1 MRREMIILVDNGHG
15 INTKGK
21 KSPDGRLME
30 YAYTREVAQEVVRR
44 LRKMGYDA
52 RRIVPE
58 ETDVTLA
65 RRVMRVNQICQSAGN
80 RNVILVSIHC
90 NAAGSD
96 GHWHNGT
103 GWEAWT
109 SPGSTQGDQLATC
122 LYDAARK
129 LLPVGCKIRT
139 DRSDGDDDKEANFTI
154 LMKTLCAACLTEN
167 LFQDNK
173 KDVDFLLSKDGF
185 NCVVQL
191 HVDGIVN
198 YINNKI

>member
-1 MRREMIILVDNGHG
+1 MIILVDNGHG
-15 INTKGK
+15 INTKGQ

-30 YAYTREVAQEVVRR
+30 YLYTRNVAQEVVRR
-44 LRKMGYDA
+44 LRNMGYDA

-80 RNVILVSIHC
+80 RNVMLVSIHC

-96 GHWHNGT
+96 GKWHDAR

-109 SPGSTQGDQLATC
+109 SPCSTMGDRLATC
-122 LYDAARK
+122 LYEAARRN
-129 LLPVGCKIRT
+129 LPVSCKIRT

-173 KDVDFLLSKDGF
+173 RDVDILLSPGGF
-185 NCVVQL
+185 NRIVQL
-191 HVDGIVN
+191 HIDGILK
-198 YINNKI
+198 YISEQRI